1 MAQFDVY
8 ANPSESAAHGIPY
21 VVVVQSDLLD
31 ALATRIKE
39 VTTSVT
45 FKNTKHAKLNFVFKV
60 LLSWYVSS

>member
-1 MAQFDVY
+1 MSQITFREVGELKVFFKDWR
-8 ANPSESAAHGIPY
+8 SW
-21 VVVVQSDLLD
+21 LD

-60 LLSWYVSS
+60 LLS